1 LNSPETHVADSFFC
15 SAYYLEHLQRCSVC
29 GSAMEILDEVQLSY
43 LLDTVEQGHK
53 ILVLNWDGVFFGGA
67 KMVFIITIIAVW
79 NSSTHSAVD
88 LVCLHCS
95 WVGGQVRG
103 YSSKD
108 QENHEQARSEGT
120 SSSVAPGKHA

>member
-1 LNSPETHVADSFFC
+1 
-15 SAYYLEHLQRCSVC
+15 
-29 GSAMEILDEVQLSY
+29 MEILDEVQLSY

-53 ILVLNWDGVFFGGA
+53 ILVLNWDGVFFGGP
-67 KMVFIITIIAVW
+67 KMVFIIVIIAVW

-88 LVCLHCS
+88 LACLHCS

-108 QENHEQARSEGT
+108 QENHEQARSEGS